1 MLQVPYLSSNFF
13 LARAILS
20 DAKINHFVY
29 QHRPCCLE
37 HCQCVS
43 YPEIWTCSMLYALV
57 GVGSLLIEILQLG
70 LSLSVFVLDL
80 AVVVG
85 AVPGNSGREVYV
97 GSM

>member
-1 MLQVPYLSSNFF
+1 
-13 LARAILS
+13 
-20 DAKINHFVY
+20 
-29 QHRPCCLE
+29 
-37 HCQCVS
+37 
-43 YPEIWTCSMLYALV
+43 MLYALV